1 MSKVQEKKSVLKAAI
16 RSLGRYT
23 DKQCEVFDALVD
35 RAVGNVTHFSINN
48 MSKITKVTRPTIY
61 NTLKTF
67 QKDGILS
74 EEGNIG
80 TYKLQDET
88 LDIMISLHLKQ
99 EELNNSRKK

>member
-1 MSKVQEKKSVLKAAI
+1 MEKKEVLKEAI

-23 DKQCEVFDALVD
+23 DKQCIVFDALLDKSVD
-35 RAVGNVTHFSINN
+35 SITHFSINN
-48 MSKITKVTRPTIY
+48 MSKITNVTRPTIY

-80 TYKLQDET
+80 TYKFQTET
-88 LDIMISLHLKQ
+88 LDIMVNLYLK
-99 EELNNSRKK
+99 EKELAKCRKK